1 VIVQG
6 QAFRQVAPRA
16 VAYFTGSYLVS
27 PRNQTDV
34 VRTPVGKD
42 SAVHFSV
49 ADVYTGRLGVS
60 YGLPEQRLSVSLGA
74 RIDGIPYHD
83 LIGKS
88 DGFRRP
94 GYVVFV
100 DPGVSIERGRSTFT
114 FSTPVRVAQRLAQ
127 RQMVKPGGSI
137 GAGDLAKVLVFVGY
151 ARRF

>member
-1 VIVQG
+1 
-6 QAFRQVAPRA
+6 
-16 VAYFTGSYLVS
+16 
-27 PRNQTDV
+27 
-34 VRTPVGKD
+34 
-42 SAVHFSV
+42 
-49 ADVYTGRLGVS
+49 
-60 YGLPEQRLSVSLGA
+60 LSVSLGA